1 MLTSID
7 VKFIFDS
14 ANNTSKILPNLVTSS
29 LLWWIMRVLLANQ
42 NRGNIYLFIV
52 RKNTLKIRNCAY

>member
-1 MLTSID
+1 MLTSTD

-14 ANNTSKILPNLVTSS
+14 ANNTSKILLNLVTSS

-42 NRGNIYLFIV
+42 NRENIYLFMV
-52 RKNTLKIRNCAY
+52 RKNTLKIRNCTY